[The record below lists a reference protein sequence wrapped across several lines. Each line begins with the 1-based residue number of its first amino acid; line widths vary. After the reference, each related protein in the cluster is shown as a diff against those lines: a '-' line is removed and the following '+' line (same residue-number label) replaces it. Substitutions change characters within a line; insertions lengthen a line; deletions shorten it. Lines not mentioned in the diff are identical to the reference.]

1 MTSGY
6 TNAIFVEWKIN
17 SKGVNN
23 MLYVIIIWTLV
34 AVILHFSD
42 VGKFKNW
49 PVIAWPWRWSC
60 LCLLE
65 WCLFILAVLLMLGV
79 GLMLLVPIVG

>member
-1 MTSGY
+1 
-6 TNAIFVEWKIN
+6 
-17 SKGVNN
+17 

-65 WCLFILAVLLMLGV
+65 WCLLILAVLLMSGV
-79 GLMLLVPIVG
+79 GLMLLIPILGE